1 MIIFFKEEKHKDG
14 FAEKENRVW
23 DVKKSIY

>member
-1 MIIFFKEEKHKDG
+1 MIIFFEEEKHKDG
-14 FAEKENRVW
+14 FAEKENREW

>member
-1 MIIFFKEEKHKDG
+1 MIIFFEEEKHKDG
-14 FAEKENRVW
+14 FSEKENRVW